1 MIIMKCEPPPG
12 PEYITLGK
20 MLQVVRAGDP
30 GEGEKAMP
38 EITLAQCKRVAE
50 LLEEELECMLRDH
63 DKVYPL

>member
-1 MIIMKCEPPPG
+1 MM
-12 PEYITLGK
+12 
-20 MLQVVRAGDP
+20 RAGDP
-30 GEGEKAMP
+30 GEGEKAMQ